1 MLVDA
6 FSPCAVNDRA
16 PDLPSNIQC
25 QCPAIQKMRAHA
37 GNTEQRPASPL
48 LSNAAVSV
56 PSNPADSA
64 QRSAVL
70 IRVTQPHAG
79 NAQQ

>member
-1 MLVDA
+1 
-6 FSPCAVNDRA
+6 
-16 PDLPSNIQC
+16 
-25 QCPAIQKMRAHA
+25 MRAHA